1 MNNQVIQIAARI
13 RELREILD
21 VPQEAL
27 AQKIGVDIEEYKRY
41 ESAQDDIPIGVLYG
55 VAAELRVDPTELLTG
70 EAPRMDEY
78 PIVRG
83 GNGVSVERYP
93 GYAFTSLAFNYKH
106 RDMEPMIVTLS
117 PNEEAELVTHG
128 GQEFNYVL
136 EGSIKVVIEGREFIL
151 NKGDSIYFNPALP
164 HGQRAVGGQAKFLT
178 IINE

>member
-78 PIVRG
+78 LSLIHIYYDHNGIG
-83 GNGVSVERYP
+83 GNGLTKKFYHRVHIII
-93 GYAFTSLAFNYKH
+93 TSLPSLHPAGAAVSGKILF
-106 RDMEPMIVTLS
+106 
-117 PNEEAELVTHG
+117 A
-128 GQEFNYVL
+128 
-136 EGSIKVVIEGREFIL
+136 RE
-151 NKGDSIYFNPALP
+151 
-164 HGQRAVGGQAKFLT
+164 RAVSG
-178 IINE
+178 

>member
-78 PIVRG
+78 TIVRG

-93 GYAFTSLAFNYKH
+93 GMPLHRLPSITSIATWS
-106 RDMEPMIVTLS
+106 R
-117 PNEEAELVTHG
+117 
-128 GQEFNYVL
+128 
-136 EGSIKVVIEGREFIL
+136 
-151 NKGDSIYFNPALP
+151 
-164 HGQRAVGGQAKFLT
+164 
-178 IINE
+178 

>member
-21 VPQEAL
+21 ISREEL
-27 AQKIGVDIEEYKRY
+27 AKKVGVSIGEYERY
-41 ESAQDDIPIGVLYG
+41 ENAQDDIPIGVLYG
-55 VAAELRVDPTELLTG
+55 VAAELHVDPTELLTG

-78 PIVRG
+78 TIVRG
-83 GNGVSVERYP
+83 GNGVCVERYP
-93 GYAFTSLAFNYKH
+93 GYAFTALAFNYKH
-106 RDMEPMIVTLS
+106 RDMEPMIVTIS
-117 PNEEAELVTHG
+117 PNDEAELVTHG

-136 EGSIKVVIEGREFIL
+136 EGSVKVVIQSREFIL
-151 NKGDSIYFNPALP
+151 EAGDSIYFNPKLP